1 MRGFVKRHS
10 LEEVIKVLKKRIKLI
25 GTVKF
30 PFDKSLGYVIAED
43 VISDR
48 NVPSFNR
55 SAMDGFAVMAKD
67 TFGASENNPIALE
80 VAGEITAGTI
90 KKIGIKGNKCAR
102 IMTGAP
108 LPANADAVIMA
119 EYTEEQPDNI
129 VKIFSSVSPGKNV
142 SLIGEDIK
150 EGETIL
156 RNGHMIRP
164 QDIGILAALQKL
176 EVTVYKKPEAAI
188 IITGAEIIS
197 PTEIKPDEKTID
209 TNSYILTTLLE
220 KINCPV
226 KFKGIIE
233 DNEEQIKKTIEDCD
247 EDIILITGGT
257 SVGKKDVVPKVVSEL
272 GELIVHGINI
282 RPGSPCGLGFLNDR
296 PIFLLPGNPVAAVV
310 CFDALIYQAIQLM
323 QNVSPSFPYPKT
335 RGELSKKITSQIGRI
350 DFVRVMFKNGL
361 VNPVRVSGSGILST
375 LVGANGYVIVD
386 KNHEGYE
393 KGEKVDVYLFG

>member
-10 LEEVIKVLKKRIKLI
+10 LEEVIKVLKKRIKI
-25 GTVKF
+25 IDTVKV
-30 PFDKSLGYVIAED
+30 PFDKSLGYVFAED

-55 SAMDGFAVMAKD
+55 SAMDGFAVMGKD

-80 VAGEITAGTI
+80 VVGEITAGTI
-90 KKIGIKGNKCAR
+90 KKIGIKENKCAR

-176 EVTVYKKPEAAI
+176 EVTVHKKPEAAI

-197 PTEIKPDEKTID
+197 PTEKKHDKKTID

-233 DNEEQIKKTIEDCD
+233 DNEEEIKKTIEDCD

-257 SVGKKDVVPKVVSEL
+257 SVGKKDIVPKVVSEL
-272 GELIVHGINI
+272 GELLVHGINI
-282 RPGSPCGLGFLNDR
+282 RPGSPSGLGFLNDR

-310 CFDALIYQAIQLM
+310 FCDALIYQTIQ
-323 QNVSPSFPYPKT
+323 
-335 RGELSKKITSQIGRI
+335 
-350 DFVRVMFKNGL
+350 
-361 VNPVRVSGSGILST
+361 
-375 LVGANGYVIVD
+375 
-386 KNHEGYE
+386 
-393 KGEKVDVYLFG
+393 

>member
-10 LEEVIKVLKKRIKLI
+10 LEEVIKVLKKIIKI
-25 GTVKF
+25 ISTVKL
-30 PFDKSLGYVIAED
+30 PFDKSLGYVFAED

-188 IITGAEIIS
+188 IITGTEIIS
-197 PTEIKPDEKTID
+197 PTEIKHDEKTID
-209 TNSYILTTLLE
+209 TNSYILTALLE

-257 SVGKKDVVPKVVSEL
+257 SVGKKDFVPKVVSEL

-323 QNVSPSFPYPKT
+323 QNVNPSFPYPKT
-335 RGELSKKITSQIGRI
+335 RGELSRKITSQIGRI

-361 VNPVRVSGSGILST
+361 VDPIRVSGSGILST

>member
-10 LEEVIKVLKKRIKLI
+10 LEEVIKLLKKRIKI
-25 GTVKF
+25 IDTVKL
-30 PFDKSLGYVIAED
+30 PFYKSLGYVFAED

-67 TFGASENNPIALE
+67 TFGASGNNPITLE
-80 VAGEITAGTI
+80 VTGEITAGTI
-90 KKIGIKGNKCAR
+90 KKIGIKENQCAR

-108 LPANADAVIMA
+108 LPADADAVIMA
-119 EYTEEQPDNI
+119 EYTEERPDNI

-176 EVTVYKKPEAAI
+176 EVTVYKKPEVTI
-188 IITGAEIIS
+188 IITGDEIIS
-197 PTEIKPDEKTID
+197 PIEIKHEEKTID

-220 KINCPV
+220 KTNCPV
-226 KFKGIIE
+226 KFKGIVK
-233 DNEEQIKKTIEDCD
+233 DNEEEIKKIIENCD
-247 EDIILITGGT
+247 DDIILITGGT

-310 CFDALIYQAIQLM
+310 CFDALIYQTIQLM
-323 QNVSPSFPYPKT
+323 QNVNPSFPYPKT
-335 RGELSKKITSQIGRI
+335 RGELSRKITSQIGRI

-361 VNPVRVSGSGILST
+361 VNPIRVSGSGILST
-375 LVGANGYVIVD
+375 LVRANGYVIVD